1 MACSYTKIVC
11 AGVILVDMQAELER
25 LRAENAQLKSKSKG
39 GLTLKVSEKG
49 GLRAN
54 AKLAWI
60 PDYLEMKN
68 EFIAQ
73 SDGAGL
79 GSEVRSA
86 KYRIEELC

>member
-1 MACSYTKIVC
+1 MELGDHKRAC
-11 AGVILVDMQAELER
+11 
-25 LRAENAQLKSKSKG
+25 
-39 GLTLKVSEKG
+39 
-49 GLRAN
+49 RAN

-79 GSEVRSA
+79 GSEGRTA
-86 KYRIEELC
+86 NYQIEGRR